1 MSRVASINAEPD
13 PLLVDCEHERYAP
26 RLMRA
31 LNWYSAEKL
40 KSDARRYIR
49 EYIKKKM
56 PSELKTFDEV
66 KDTAIVPTYG
76 WIARLILNGAK
87 LSDKHLDNFNDFIRT
102 VLATVD
108 SVKIAAPVN
117 QVQVVAKTSIQD
129 AMKEKISEYIGEL
142 EGSWDAVIYE
152 DADFSLY
159 KDMQSRQ
166 TPKPYV
172 PAVKDWT
179 KKKLREYIE
188 VYEGKDSQLVEAYK
202 HIPKKKIKNLVKL
215 LGTFVEDCDKYSEF
229 KKANRKPRVVKA
241 KPAGV
246 QVRNLKYLKQFDE
259 LNLTSV
265 SPTEIVGA
273 QQVWLYNTK
282 QRKLIVYRTDS
293 ASGIQVKNTSL
304 QNYEPDQCCQ
314 KTLRK
319 PAEQIKALAN
329 AGKVQLRKFM
339 DTINSKEQPVSGRM
353 NADMVILRVI
363 K

>member
-40 KSDARRYIR
+40 KSDSRRYIR
-49 EYIKKKM
+49 EYVKKKM

-66 KDTAIVPTYG
+66 KDSNIVPTFG
-76 WIARLILNGAK
+76 WVARLILNGAK
-87 LSDKHLDNFNDFIRT
+87 LSEKHINDFNEFLRT
-102 VLATVD
+102 ALSTVD
-108 SVKIAAPVN
+108 STKIPTVTHTPT
-117 QVQVVAKTSIQD
+117 VVAKTSIQD

-142 EGSWDAVIYE
+142 EGNWDSVVYE

-172 PAVKDWT
+172 PAVKEWS
-179 KKKLREYIE
+179 KKKMREYLE

-215 LGTFVEDCDKYSEF
+215 LASFVEDCDKYSEF

-293 ASGIQVKNTSL
+293 ATGIQVKGSSL
-304 QNYEPDQCCQ
+304 QNYEPDQCSQ

-319 PAEQIKALAN
+319 PAEQIKSLMG

-339 DTINSKEQPVSGRM
+339 DTISSKEQSVSGRM
-353 NADMVILRVI
+353 NADMIILRVI